1 MIITALRS
9 QIRSLFRLTP
19 QFAGKFS
26 LQILRWGNKGLALI
40 GLALIICVLILA
52 TQKTLLHEFEAQ
64 VAQWLMQRHN
74 VRQLQN
80 GNVLESLAE
89 LNAIQRV
96 TAVNPSLLKHYQTIT
111 ARWLSK
117 RYNVAPEPVAKIVQE
132 AWYIGSRTKLPPE
145 LLLAIVAIES
155 RFNPY
160 AQSALGAQGLT
171 QIMTHIHIDKFQTFG
186 GPYAVFDPVSN
197 LKVGTQILK
206 NCISKMGSIPDGL
219 SCYVGA
225 SGEET
230 KYSLKVLA
238 EFDWIKKV
246 SSGQKISPQI
256 EYKEP
261 PMTSQRPKKTVNS
274 DIQLAF
280 DPNDENYDSD
290 NMQPNNNAPQKPL
303 K

>member
-1 MIITALRS
+1 MTLRS

-19 QFAGKFS
+19 QFAGKLS
-26 LQILRWGNKGLALI
+26 LQILHWGNKGLALI

-64 VAQWLMQRHN
+64 TAQWLMQRHN
-74 VRQLQN
+74 ARQLQN

-96 TAVNPSLLKHYQTIT
+96 TAVNPKSLSRPQLLIT
-111 ARWLSK
+111 KWLAR
-117 RYNVAPEPVAKIVQE
+117 RYKVAPEPLARIVQE
-132 AWYIGSRTKLPPE
+132 AWDIGSRAKLEPE
-145 LLLAIVAIES
+145 LLLAIIAIES

-160 AQSALGAQGLT
+160 AQSSVGAQGLT
-171 QIMTHIHIDKFQTFG
+171 QIMTHVHIDKFQIFG
-186 GPYAVFDPVSN
+186 GAYAVYDPLSN

-206 NCISKMGSIPDGL
+206 DCISKMGAIPDGL

-230 KYSLKVLA
+230 NYSLKVLA
-238 EFDWIKKV
+238 ELDWIKKV
-246 SSGQKISPQI
+246 SSGQKVSARI

-261 PMTSQRPKKTVNS
+261 PSTRQSTKQPVNS
-274 DIQLAF
+274 DAQLAL
-280 DPNDENYDSD
+280 DPDDENYDSD
-290 NMQPNNNAPQKPL
+290 NIQPNNNAPQKAL